1 MPVETNFN
9 PIISLS
15 DAFRIAYKQNE
26 QWQDKIERQNK
37 IPTET
42 RPHLALQTTQNKMD
56 LNNNVEC
63 PERNNRERLT
73 CLLYTHHCMAVFL
86 HHET

>member
-42 RPHLALQTTQNKMD
+42 RPHLAL
-56 LNNNVEC
+56 
-63 PERNNRERLT
+63 
-73 CLLYTHHCMAVFL
+73 
-86 HHET
+86 